1 MKRSFRAPLFRIRE
15 VHRRNP
21 PHCPHLTKT
30 HRRKQPARSCTSLK
44 YGSKIRHAASTLARF
59 SHDFRRA
66 PFSAVL
72 YSLPPSPYHSS
83 PPHPPSSQQLCLSPH
98 VIAAP
103 YPCPHSLPPRPPPN
117 HPRLTSAAH
126 PPHKKC
132 GFGIDKSGAVRYNYF
147 KIEPFKF
154 EHSARCKPLNP
165 SIEFSRK
172 LGAAYDASC
181 KPLCR
186 ELGIP
191 QTALDILMFLANNPS
206 YRTAAQIVS
215 IRKLKANLVRST

>member
-21 PHCPHLTKT
+21 PCRPLLTKT

-83 PPHPPSSQQLCLSPH
+83 QPHPPSSQQLCLSPH

-103 YPCPHSLPPRPPPN
+103 PSPRLCTSASPPPSLLRTKN
-117 HPRLTSAAH
+117 AVSVLTNPAQCGIITSKLNLSNLNIPR
-126 PPHKKC
+126 
-132 GFGIDKSGAVRYNYF
+132 GV
-147 KIEPFKF
+147 
-154 EHSARCKPLNP
+154 
-165 SIEFSRK
+165 SR
-172 LGAAYDASC
+172 
-181 KPLCR
+181 
-186 ELGIP
+186 
-191 QTALDILMFLANNPS
+191 
-206 YRTAAQIVS
+206 
-215 IRKLKANLVRST
+215 